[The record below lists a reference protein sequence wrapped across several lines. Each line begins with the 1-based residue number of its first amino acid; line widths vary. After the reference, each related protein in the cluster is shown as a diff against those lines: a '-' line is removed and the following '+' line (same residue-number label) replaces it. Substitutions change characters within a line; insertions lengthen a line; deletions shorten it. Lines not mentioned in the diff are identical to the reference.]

1 MITAFLHVAAVVIM
15 FSLREFDYEVLPG
28 EIGDVY
34 MDVQSNRDYK
44 RALAWEFRNDDHD
57 IIRVCRSCA

>member
-1 MITAFLHVAAVVIM
+1 M